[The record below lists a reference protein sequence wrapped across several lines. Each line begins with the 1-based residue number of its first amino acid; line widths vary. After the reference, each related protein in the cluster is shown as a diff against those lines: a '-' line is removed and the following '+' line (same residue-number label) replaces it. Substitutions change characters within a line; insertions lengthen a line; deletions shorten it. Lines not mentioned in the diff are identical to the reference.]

1 MELKLGSHN
10 KLTSPRYFLQTA
22 EEAIGNKANCLMIFT
37 GPPQNSKRTPVEELR
52 INDGWELLKQFGYT
66 KNDVVV
72 HAPYIINLANPDE
85 EKRTFAVSILTE
97 EVKRS
102 FHLGAKHIVLHPGS
116 AVNKDREQSI
126 KWISQGINQVI
137 KNTQFLDVIISIET
151 MAGKGNEVG
160 ITFEEVKKMLD
171 GVEEKSR
178 IGVCID
184 TCHIYDAGY
193 DIVNNYEKIIKHF
206 DNIIGLEYLK
216 VIHLNDSIHGL
227 YSKKDRHANIGYG
240 KIGFETLSRF
250 CRDER
255 FSNIPI
261 ILETPYIN
269 EKSPYKYEIE
279 NLRNNK
285 FKEIEL

>member
-10 KLTSPRYFLQTA
+10 KLTSPRYFMQTA
-22 EEAIGNKANCLMIFT
+22 EEAIGNKANALMIFT
-37 GPPQNSKRTPVEELR
+37 GPPQNIKRTPIENLR
-52 INDGWELLKQFGYT
+52 INDGWELLKQYGFT
-66 KNDVVV
+66 KNEVVV

-85 EKRTFAVSILTE
+85 EKREFAVKVLTE

-116 AVNKDREQSI
+116 AVNKDRIQSI
-126 KWISQGINQVI
+126 KWISNGINQVI
-137 KNTQFLDVIISIET
+137 ENTKLLDVIISIET

-160 ITFEEVKKMLD
+160 ITFEEIKQMID
-171 GVEEKSR
+171 GVENKER

-184 TCHIYDAGY
+184 TCHIYDGGY
-193 DIVNNYEKIIKHF
+193 DIKNDYENVIKHF
-206 DNIIGLEYLK
+206 HNIIGLDYLK

-227 YSKKDRHANIGYG
+227 FSKKDRHANIGYG
-240 KIGFETLSRF
+240 KIGFETLLKF
-250 CRDER
+250 TEDER

-269 EKSPYKYEIE
+269 DKSPYMYEIQ
-279 NLRNNK
+279 NLRNKK
-285 FKEIEL
+285 FEEIKL

>member
-10 KLTSPRYFLQTA
+10 KFSSPRYFLQTA
-22 EEAIGNKANCLMIFT
+22 EEAIGNKANALMIFT
-37 GPPQNSKRTPVEELR
+37 GPPQNSKRTPVESLL
-52 INDGWELLKQFGYT
+52 INEGWELLKQYNFK

-85 EKRTFAVSILTE
+85 EKRKFAIDVLTN
-97 EVKRS
+97 EVKRT
-102 FHLGAKHIVLHPGS
+102 FHIGAAHIVLHPGS
-116 AVNKDREQSI
+116 AVNKDRAQSI
-126 KWISQGINQVI
+126 KWISQGLNQVI
-137 KNTQFLDVIISIET
+137 KNTSLLDTIISIET

-160 ITFEEVKKMLD
+160 ITFEEIKQMID
-171 GVEEKSR
+171 GVENKKR

-184 TCHIYDAGY
+184 TCHIFDAGY
-193 DIVNNYEKIIKHF
+193 DIKNQYENVILEF
-206 DNIIGLEYLK
+206 ERIIGLDYLK

-240 KIGFETLSRF
+240 KIGFETLVKF
-250 CRDER
+250 CKDER

-269 EKSPYKYEIE
+269 DKSPYKYEIE

-285 FKEIEL
+285 FKEITL